1 MTVRTVTLYKK
12 LYFFS
17 LTLKRLGEEVNLTAP
32 CPPFV
37 FFSKNVSS
45 GERAKH
51 WFFVTFSNIISYI
64 FPENL
69 VEILQLVQK
78 M

>member
-1 MTVRTVTLYKK
+1 MTVKTVTLYKK

-17 LTLKRLGEEVNLTAP
+17 LTLKRLGEWVNLTAP
-32 CPPFV
+32 CPPPRIFP
-37 FFSKNVSS
+37 KNVSS
-45 GERAKH
+45 GGRAKD
-51 WFFVTFSNIISYI
+51 WFISGNIISYI

>member
-1 MTVRTVTLYKK
+1 MGK
-12 LYFFS
+12 FD
-17 LTLKRLGEEVNLTAP
+17 RLL
-32 CPPFV
+32 PPPPPPRI
-37 FFSKNVSS
+37 FSKNVSS
-45 GERAKH
+45 RERAKH